1 MNKVTPVV
9 PVNSVN
15 RRKLYWIF
23 QSLGWGV
30 FFVIQTVVTTYFI
43 EEVAWEVFARFLNV
57 TLVGFLLTHFYR
69 QYIKRKK
76 WLSLSLSNLALR
88 VFLSSVILAVVWA
101 IIVLPI
107 NSFYF
112 PMEQDKEL
120 LAFEILVLT
129 MNLTVVMLSWSLIYF
144 IFQLFVHFRQS
155 EIEKW
160 RLEAAVKDAELIAL
174 KSQVNPHFIFNSLNN
189 IRSLVIEN
197 PEKAR
202 DMITHLSGLL
212 RYSIQFNTKERVSLE
227 DELEIVQNYL
237 NLESIQYEDRLEYK
251 LEVKPETMDKLIPP
265 MAIQLLVEN
274 AIKHGISNLPK
285 GGRVHIRTS
294 LENNNLLV
302 EVINSGQLKD
312 GVTGTG
318 IGLKNASE
326 RLKLLFG
333 KLSNLTIKN
342 MDESHVLASFSIPLT
357 NKS

>member
-1 MNKVTPVV
+1 MV
-9 PVNSVN
+9 PVTQVN
-15 RRKLYWIF
+15 RTKLYWIF
-23 QSLGWGV
+23 QALGWGAFYIV
-30 FFVIQTVVTTYFI
+30 QTAVAAYFVKEISWLIFIRFFNI
-43 EEVAWEVFARFLNV
+43 
-57 TLVGFLLTHFYR
+57 TLVGFLITHFYR

-76 WLSLSLSNLALR
+76 WLSFSLTRLAVR
-88 VFLSSVILAVVWA
+88 VILSALLMAMMWV

-112 PMEQDKEL
+112 SMEQDQEL
-120 LAFEILVLT
+120 NTIFILVLT
-129 MNLTVVMLSWSLIYF
+129 MNLTIVMLSWSLIYF
-144 IFQLFVHFRQS
+144 IFQLFVNFKQS

-212 RYSIQFNTKERVSLE
+212 RYSIQFNNKEKVSLE
-227 DELEIVQNYL
+227 SELEIVQNYL

-251 LEVKPETMDKLIPP
+251 LEIKPETLDMKIPP

-274 AIKHGISNLPK
+274 AIKHGISTLPR
-285 GGRVHIRTS
+285 GGLVHVRSS
-294 LENNNLLV
+294 LENETLHV
-302 EVINSGQLKD
+302 EVINSGQLKE
-312 GVTGTG
+312 GVNGTG
-318 IGLKNASE
+318 IGLRNASE

-333 KLSNLTIKN
+333 KLSDLSIRNL
-342 MDESHVLASFSIPLT
+342 DENNVLASFSIPISKQT
-357 NKS
+357 